1 MYIVY
6 LETFFDD
13 DETDCGD
20 GEVNEMCY
28 MNHKEIEGWY
38 CSCRFKDVIRTDE
51 NGNEY
56 EDLQELT
63 SGIHPNLGYFY

>member
-1 MYIVY
+1 
-6 LETFFDD
+6 
-13 DETDCGD
+13 
-20 GEVNEMCY
+20 MCY

-63 SGIHPNLGYFY
+63 SGIYPNLGYFY